1 MPRERSGRRG
11 EWNEVVKAVVR
22 RHRAGLYKDESEL
35 SITDHSLALTMKKL
49 LLLYDEIDAMLYYNY
64 LFRKKR

>member
-1 MPRERSGRRG
+1 MPKERSGRRG

-22 RHRAGLYKDESEL
+22 RHRVGLYKDESEL

-49 LLLYDEIDAMLYYNY
+49 LLLYDEIIV
-64 LFRKKR
+64 FVRKDIPLHLL